1 MKKLINILLMIVLIV
16 SIIQLS
22 ACRSQKLKTSE
33 VLVSNRSSDQDSSA
47 VTQVAKASE
56 WQVKGN
62 TLEKVD
68 GSSKIVLSGAVSI
81 SLSPTQEIIATADHA
96 EVVTKVKAT
105 KQESIQESKKESFDS
120 LHLLNNQKTEVIEN
134 TSEIT
139 TLDKE
144 VKSSGFAWGVV
155 WGSLI
160 LLLGVLLYLA
170 KKGVFR

>member
-1 MKKLINILLMIVLIV
+1 MKNLFKLILIILLVGVMG
-16 SIIQLS
+16 
-22 ACRSQKLKTSE
+22 CKTQKHKSSE
-33 VLVSNRSSDQDSSA
+33 VIASKSETAQDSAA

-56 WQVKGN
+56 WEIKGN

-96 EVVTKVKAT
+96 EVETNIKKTKK
-105 KQESIQESKKESFDS
+105 ESTQESKKESFDS
-120 LHLLNNQKTEVIEN
+120 LHQITNNKTEAVEN
-134 TSEIT
+134 ISEKT

-144 VKSSGFAWGVV
+144 VKASFNPFVYV
-155 WGSLI
+155 SLS
-160 LLLGVLLYLA
+160 LLFLLGVLLYLA